1 MRYLRYVALLAFT
14 VLMAG
19 LTSVQGPADAH
30 PGANGRIAFV
40 RNDQGPVATIQRIY
54 TMASDGMDVIPVTRG
69 TDPTWSPDG
78 LTIAYAFEHQIWTVG
93 ANGTGKSPVS
103 FGDGER
109 NSVHMSPTWSP
120 DGSRIAFLNI
130 VGGDADRIWSVNAD
144 GTRLHQVLD
153 RRAVDPAWSPDG
165 RWIAF
170 AGNGI
175 GTDWEIYAMRPNGDS
190 LHAVTDVREP
200 GPLSNRT
207 SREAQFGPHPGMRL
221 PSRWTE
227 TSGAFRHP
235 VVSRQTSPRHPT
247 KRRWSRLGL
256 QTAESWPQFKHPST
270 AVISK

>member
-1 MRYLRYVALLAFT
+1 MITTGTAYDIW
-14 VLMAG
+14 
-19 LTSVQGPADAH
+19 ADAH

-40 RNDQGPVATIQRIY
+40 RNDQGPVVTIQRIY
-54 TMASDGMDVIPVTRG
+54 TMASDGTDIIPVTIG
-69 TDPTWSPDG
+69 TEPTWSPDG
-78 LTIAYAFEHQIWTVG
+78 RRSPMPSNIRSGRSAQTGQAHRLSSFADG
-93 ANGTGKSPVS
+93 NG
-103 FGDGER
+103 
-109 NSVHMSPTWSP
+109 NSVHTSPTWSP

-130 VGGDADRIWSVNAD
+130 VGGDEDRIWSVNAD

-153 RRAVDPAWSPDG
+153 QRAVDRAWSPDG

-200 GPLSNRT
+200 GQLSNRT
-207 SREAQFGPHPGMRL
+207 SREAQFGPHPGMRS

-227 TSGAFRHP
+227 TSGAFRQQ
-235 VVSRQTSPRHPT
+235 VVSPRTSPRHPT
-247 KRRWSRLGL
+247 KRRGSRRGL
-256 QTAESWPQFKHPST
+256 QTAESWPRFRHPST